1 MYKNEEDKYVD
12 FFKTIKKFN
21 HLRDKQKQR
30 GLNDYN
36 ILTSVLRAS
45 DEVRLHS
52 RMIGSLINP
61 NGVHYQGSLFLE
73 IFLEILNFKN
83 FDLDLK
89 NVKVHIEY
97 KDIDLYITDGIK
109 HLIIENKIWAEDQPC
124 QIIKYINI
132 IKNEFNLEVN
142 NSEKIPILDDIRVVY
157 LTARDKNIPSEHLLD
172 EKGYILFDDTL
183 SEKLLFCSK
192 KDNTKKYVPNGLN
205 NYKVLYKKMSYKKDI
220 LEWLYKSKFEVQNI
234 TNLNEAIKQY
244 ISVVEIITKQYKSR
258 VANMND
264 IILEDKENFVIASE
278 ITESF
283 NKLRPII
290 VEEFFSKTLIDYF
303 TNQFENNID
312 YEEYKITVNEKLLKD
327 KHSYPIKVSH
337 KYKEWKIVFQ
347 FGFGAKDMNKG
358 YYGISKY
365 DENVP
370 LDDFRNNYPKLLHI
384 TKQSSWSILWEHTPR
399 KYSYDIKNIIAFKFT
414 PEAIAK
420 EYFILFQNTMKK
432 LEEYNITLDEL
443 NDELDQFILEQNQ

>member
-1 MYKNEEDKYVD
+1 MYKNKEDKYVN
-12 FFKTIKKFN
+12 FFKTIKEFN
-21 HLRDKQKQR
+21 HLRDRQKQR

-73 IFLEILNFKN
+73 IFLEILNFRN

-89 NVKVHIEY
+89 NAKVHIEY

-132 IKNEFNLEVN
+132 IKNEFNLEAD

-157 LTARDKNIPSEHLLD
+157 LTARDKNIPREHLLD
-172 EKGYILFDDTL
+172 EKGHISFDDTL
-183 SEKLLFCSK
+183 SEKLLICSK
-192 KDNTKKYVPNGLN
+192 KDNTKKYVSNGLN

-244 ISVVEIITKQYKSR
+244 ISVVEMITKQYKG
-258 VANMND
+258 NIMN
-264 IILEDKENFVIASE
+264 ILEFIKTKVSSE
-278 ITESF
+278 QQ
-283 NKLRPII
+283 
-290 VEEFFSKTLIDYF
+290 EEFIGILDSLDVIYKKEKRELKKSYFKDTLL
-303 TNQFENNID
+303 TELNQLKEDDWLIEFYGVEKD
-312 YEEYKITVNEKLLKD
+312 FYKAREI
-327 KHSYPIKVSH
+327 HIKF
-337 KYKEWKIVFQ
+337 YKSDWKIVYWLRFDTNDL
-347 FGFGAKDMNKG
+347 KKM
-358 YYGISKY
+358 Y
-365 DENVP
+365 
-370 LDDFRNNYPKLLHI
+370 
-384 TKQSSWSILWEHTPR
+384 W
-399 KYSYDIKNIIAFKFT
+399 
-414 PEAIAK
+414 AIAK
-420 EYFILFQNTMKK
+420 TTKSTDLNIIKNEFKKFKNPTSKHKKTDWSLIWNISEYDLDKNIYKIISNPQELSQNIYSEFKNVLSSLKNDYNCT
-432 LEEYNITLDEL
+432 LEEINSLLEEN
-443 NDELDQFILEQNQ
+443 NDTI